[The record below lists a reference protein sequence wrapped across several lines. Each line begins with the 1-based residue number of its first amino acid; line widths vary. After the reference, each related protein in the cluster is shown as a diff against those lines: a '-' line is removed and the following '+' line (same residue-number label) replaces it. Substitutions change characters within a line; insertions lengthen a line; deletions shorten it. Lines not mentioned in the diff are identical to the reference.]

1 MNMWDMATEQALI
14 PKNNLLIVDGLN
26 LAFRYKHRGTSDF
39 AADYVKTINSL
50 AKSYHAREIVVLVD
64 YKGSWYRKDI
74 HPKYKFDRKAKFAD
88 QTDEEKL
95 AAEMFFEDFNKAVEL
110 CECNF
115 HVVKMEGVEAD
126 DNAAYLVEA
135 FEDGEVFDHIWM
147 ISTDRDWDELL
158 GDTVSRFS
166 YTTRKEYT
174 IDNFYEHHQCD
185 DPEQYTS
192 IKAIMGDPGDS
203 VYGVGGIGAKRAYN
217 LVRQYGDALDLA
229 TQLPIEG
236 KQKYIIELN
245 KSEEKLILNTQLVDL
260 RSFHKEAIAFPSPEN
275 LLWLERICKELRGEL

>member
-174 IDNFYEHHQCD
+174 IENFYEHHQCD

>member
-64 YKGSWYRKDI
+64 YKGSWYRKDL

-174 IDNFYEHHQCD
+174 IENFYEHHQCD